1 MKTLVKVAI
10 GSAVVLAGLVIV
22 AGRSLRDLGGYFRAS
37 AQTTVDGMADS
48 LPREVRDKKLDN
60 DLDQI
65 RAELIERRVKLTQSG
80 RQIEQLRN
88 ELNAQVERAERDR
101 RLLAEACPVLE
112 TATRRKQA
120 TVRFATAEIPLA
132 DFQREIDDLLARRS
146 RDTEELSIKRDALN
160 RLESR
165 QQQAERALA
174 DSTRALE
181 AAEREVA
188 LLKSRREHAEI
199 EGRTIALVA
208 AISDSLRAPRES
220 VGESLGRLRDEVAQL
235 ESRNEAQRT
244 LSPSASR
251 TAGET
256 ITREF
261 DRMQALK
268 AIRAEIE
275 VERQETAKAQ
285 PSSDRVSDDASKE

>member
-160 RLESR
+160 RLES
-165 QQQAERALA
+165 QCVQGLC
-174 DSTRALE
+174 
-181 AAEREVA
+181 VA
-188 LLKSRREHAEI
+188 
-199 EGRTIALVA
+199 
-208 AISDSLRAPRES
+208 
-220 VGESLGRLRDEVAQL
+220 VGA
-235 ESRNEAQRT
+235 
-244 LSPSASR
+244 
-251 TAGET
+251 
-256 ITREF
+256 
-261 DRMQALK
+261 
-268 AIRAEIE
+268 
-275 VERQETAKAQ
+275 
-285 PSSDRVSDDASKE
+285 